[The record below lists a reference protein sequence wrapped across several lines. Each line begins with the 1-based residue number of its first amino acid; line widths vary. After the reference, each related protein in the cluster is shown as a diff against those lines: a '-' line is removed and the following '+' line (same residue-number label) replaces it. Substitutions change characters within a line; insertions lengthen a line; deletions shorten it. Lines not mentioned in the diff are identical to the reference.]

1 MHVAP
6 TLNEQGSPIS
16 KSETAPAT
24 KGAKPATLVSVS
36 KAATLFGK
44 SRTAIQ
50 KLIKEGKITK
60 DGEKVNTAV
69 IEKVTGWEIKAE
81 AEFVDELKT
90 QENNEAAKIR

>member
-1 MHVAP
+1 MHP
-6 TLNEQGSPIS
+6 NSMNRGIRCQGQKPP
-16 KSETAPAT
+16 PAT
-24 KGAKPATLVSVS
+24 KGAKPATLVSVL

-69 IEKVTGWEIKAE
+69 VEKVTGWEIKAE
-81 AEFVDELKT
+81 AEFVDELK
-90 QENNEAAKIR
+90 A